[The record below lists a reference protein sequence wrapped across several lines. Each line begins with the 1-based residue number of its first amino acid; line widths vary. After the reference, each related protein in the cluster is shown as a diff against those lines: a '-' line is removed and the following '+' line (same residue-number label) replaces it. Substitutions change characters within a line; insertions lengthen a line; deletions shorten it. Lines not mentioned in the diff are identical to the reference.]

1 MDCRYCHTTV
11 EISKHASI
19 PPTEVCMNC
28 HTAIHPE
35 SEKLEVVRE
44 SYRTGMPVPWIRV
57 HDLPDYAYF
66 NHGVHVSRGV
76 GCVECHGRVDKME
89 EVYQDQPLNMG
100 WCLDCHRNPDVHLR
114 PPAEITNMTW
124 NVNADE
130 QSTIAAG
137 LRESL
142 HIRPSEDCSTCHR

>member
-1 MDCRYCHTTV
+1 
-11 EISKHASI
+11 
-19 PPTEVCMNC
+19 MNC

-89 EVYQDQPLNMG
+89 EVYQDQPLSMG
-100 WCLDCHRNPDVHLR
+100 WCLDCHRNPDLRLR
-114 PPAEITNMTW
+114 PLDEITNMTW